1 MSICHTFIERR
12 KNSLINS
19 ISHRQYGISAVLLI
33 RHLQPPCSFSGKTK
47 NYLLEPGF
55 LIHGFSKRFAQ
66 MPESQMPEFPER
78 KRCVSQVVGRCFCH
92 NENRYPTFTYRRGH
106 LRLFLYWEGSIPPTK
121 HPRQNY
127 KLLEPISFPPCA
139 VCPAAY
145 RAHSI
150 PPDSDLYSYLS
161 DAGDRHCF
169 TGCSIA
175 SQTAN
180 ARLAAPNMHSAN
192 QRLSFLPNTNP
203 RTISAKPSKA
213 ANTIIQ
219 KPMF

>member
-1 MSICHTFIERR
+1 M
-12 KNSLINS
+12 KNSLIDS
-19 ISHRQYGISAVLLI
+19 ISHRQYGISAVPLI
-33 RHLQPPCSFSGKTK
+33 RHLQPPPRSLSGKTK
-47 NYLLEPGF
+47 HYLPEPGF

-66 MPESQMPEFPER
+66 MPESQMPESPER
-78 KRCVSQVVGRCFCH
+78 KQCVSQVVGRCFCR
-92 NENRYPTFTYRRGH
+92 NENRYPTFTYGRGH
-106 LRLFLYWEGSIPPTK
+106 VRLFLYWEGSTPPTK

-127 KLLEPISFPPCA
+127 KLLEPIRFPHAQYVQPHTGHTQSHPTAICTHTHLMLA
-139 VCPAAY
+139 VGIVSPG
-145 RAHSI
+145 AH
-150 PPDSDLYSYLS
+150 
-161 DAGDRHCF
+161 
-169 TGCSIA
+169 IA

-180 ARLAAPNMHSAN
+180 ARLAAPNMHTAN

>member
-33 RHLQPPCSFSGKTK
+33 RHLQPPCSLSGKTK

-78 KRCVSQVVGRCFCH
+78 KQCVSQVAGRCFCR
-92 NENRYPTFTYRRGH
+92 NENRYPTFTYGRGH
-106 LRLFLYWEGSIPPTK
+106 LRLFYTGKDRSLPRNTPGRTTSCLNLSGFPHAQYVQPHTGHTQSHPTAICTHT
-121 HPRQNY
+121 HPM
-127 KLLEPISFPPCA
+127 L
-139 VCPAAY
+139 AADIVSPG
-145 RAHSI
+145 AH
-150 PPDSDLYSYLS
+150 
-161 DAGDRHCF
+161 
-169 TGCSIA
+169 IA

-180 ARLAAPNMHSAN
+180 ARLAAPNMHSTN

>member
-33 RHLQPPCSFSGKTK
+33 RHLQPPCSLSGKTK

-66 MPESQMPEFPER
+66 MPESQMPESPER
-78 KRCVSQVVGRCFCH
+78 KQCVSQVVGRCFCR
-92 NENRYPTFTYRRGH
+92 NENRYPTFTYGRGH
-106 LRLFLYWEGSIPPTK
+106 VRLFLYWEGSTPPTK

-127 KLLEPISFPPCA
+127 KLLEPIRFPHAQYVQPHTGHTQSHPTAICTHTHLMLA
-139 VCPAAY
+139 VGIVSPG
-145 RAHSI
+145 AH
-150 PPDSDLYSYLS
+150 
-161 DAGDRHCF
+161 
-169 TGCSIA
+169 IA

>member
-1 MSICHTFIERR
+1 M

-19 ISHRQYGISAVLLI
+19 ISHRQYGISAVPLI
-33 RHLQPPCSFSGKTK
+33 RHLQPPPRSLSGKTK
-47 NYLLEPGF
+47 HYLPEPGF

-78 KRCVSQVVGRCFCH
+78 KQCVSQVVGRCFCH
-92 NENRYPTFTYRRGH
+92 NENRYPTSTDGRGH
-106 LRLFLYWEGSIPPTK
+106 VRLFLYWEESIPPTK

-127 KLLEPISFPPCA
+127 KLLEPIRFPHAQYVQPHTGHTQSHPTAICTHT
-139 VCPAAY
+139 PPMLAAGIVSPG
-145 RAHSI
+145 AH
-150 PPDSDLYSYLS
+150 
-161 DAGDRHCF
+161 
-169 TGCSIA
+169 IA
-175 SQTAN
+175 SQTTN